1 MLYALS
7 SLLFS
12 ATSSTGLDTNPADMM
27 AEMESFGEDFQ
38 LLIAAKVIEVF
49 GSFRDGSNG
58 ADLYTVPAGTTI
70 HGQRGISDQGEIREN
85 GHQADPRS
93 ECFIDEEVIPSDPA

>member
-1 MLYALS
+1 
-7 SLLFS
+7 
-12 ATSSTGLDTNPADMM
+12 MM

-49 GSFRDGSNG
+49 GSFRNGSNG
-58 ADLYTVPAGTTI
+58 ADLYTIPAGTTI
-70 HGQRGISDQGEIREN
+70 HGQRGISDQGEVREN